1 TWSGTWRRSY
11 SSVSHSQVTHNTS
24 KILGGFPE
32 LQNPGLSLDHFQLAC
47 VENRTVDNS
56 NRADLDMHLEPIQPS
71 VSVSPHGRFERL
83 QKDPNYISHFTRA
96 PPKGQWRSS
105 CSLVRYMLAGVGLFI
120 LGFLIGHYTH
130 RPAHPRIPRYTDHL
144 QELEFTTLSDDSIE
158 AKAKQLYQ
166 QWTYLG
172 LKDIQQ
178 ASYSILLSLTG
189 PSPSSIVHWDSHQC
203 FLPSGAQLDPRNHN
217 NNPTADQHLSYAACY
232 AKGSLGVQHIYPVLF
247 SKWTAECSI
256 PRLVNAMFPSHL
268 LVLHPQPL
276 LSNISVS
283 LLADMGFGG
292 VLLYMDPCDSPSD
305 QSLWHKE
312 FGILPWKGIYPS
324 ILGSYREQRPNL
336 TSLLVQPISASLA
349 KRLLNIQSVE
359 LGSLC
364 TPLAMP
370 MLHRSYVLYS
380 RAEALSCAVLLQEN
394 RMMLQSHAIAFVSL
408 HSPVRGTDTL
418 RATAS
423 FSLLQ
428 LTSDIQTDI
437 DVSCCSVSPPCTC
450 NSPFLPGVCVDV
462 LKRSPR
468 GPPDCWQL
476 LPPSESSAFLQSE
489 TMCPANDPKDRDP
502 SHVRMLNTCSWTWR
516 RASWS
521 PSSLQGSTGRCSR
534 LYRMCWARIM
544 VWTALEIRAQY
555 PS

>member
-1 TWSGTWRRSY
+1 QIKRA
-11 SSVSHSQVTHNTS
+11 
-24 KILGGFPE
+24 
-32 LQNPGLSLDHFQLAC
+32 SLDHFQLAC

-144 QELEFTTLSDDSIE
+144 QELLRDITAKKIQRVWLKLYPSLTFRIE

-312 FGILPWKGIYPS
+312 FGVNLNPWEDSSTPGY
-324 ILGSYREQRPNL
+324 YREQRPNL

-370 MLHRSYVLYS
+370 ARQLLSFEQTKAEEVL
-380 RAEALSCAVLLQEN
+380 RPCRN
-394 RMMLQSHAIAFVSL
+394 RHLI
-408 HSPVRGTDTL
+408 DNTL
-418 RATAS
+418 W
-423 FSLLQ
+423 
-428 LTSDIQTDI
+428 DKDI

-534 LYRMCWARIM
+534 LYLNFF
-544 VWTALEIRAQY
+544 VL
-555 PS
+555 SV

>member
-1 TWSGTWRRSY
+1 SISCQ
-11 SSVSHSQVTHNTS
+11 SSLSITVPVHSQSYLSLH
-24 KILGGFPE
+24 IIFCGFPE

-47 VENRTVDNS
+47 VENRTMDNS

-71 VSVSPHGRFERL
+71 VSVSHHGRFERL
-83 QKDPNYISHFTRA
+83 QKDPNCISHFTGA
-96 PPKGQWRSS
+96 PPIGQWRSS

-130 RPAHPRIPRYTDHL
+130 RPAHPRIPRHTDHL
-144 QELEFTTLSDDSIE
+144 QELLRDITAKKIQSFYNCIMLYIE
-158 AKAKQLYQ
+158 IIYFISSLIYT
-166 QWTYLG
+166 WTYLG

-189 PSPSSIVHWDSHQC
+189 PSHSSIVHWDSHQC
-203 FLPSGAQLDPRNHN
+203 FLPSGAQLDARNHN
-217 NNPTADQHLSYAACY
+217 NNPTADQHFSYAACY
-232 AKGSLGVQHIYPVLF
+232 AKGSLGAVVLYVQYG
-247 SKWTAECSI
+247 
-256 PRLVNAMFPSHL
+256 HL
-268 LVLHPQPL
+268 EDLRRARTTMNVINQVAL
-276 LSNISVS
+276 LKLGQAAFFFKVS

-305 QSLWHKE
+305 QSLWHKA
-312 FGILPWKGIYPS
+312 FGV
-324 ILGSYREQRPNL
+324 NL
-336 TSLLVQPISASLA
+336 NPRGDSS
-349 KRLLNIQSVE
+349 
-359 LGSLC
+359 
-364 TPLAMP
+364 TPG
-370 MLHRSYVLYS
+370 Y
-380 RAEALSCAVLLQEN
+380 
-394 RMMLQSHAIAFVSL
+394 HATAFVSL

-418 RATAS
+418 RSTAS

-428 LTSDIQTDI
+428 LTSDIQTDS

-476 LPPSESSAFLQSE
+476 LPPSESSAFLQYE

-502 SHVRMLNTCSWTWR
+502 SHVQMLNTCSWTWR

-534 LYRMCWARIM
+534 LYRMCWARIK
-544 VWTALEIRAQY
+544 VWTALEICAQY
-555 PS
+555 FSFQSIMVTMGAIYV

>member
-1 TWSGTWRRSY
+1 PTPPLAAFPSSSLLPMTGT
-11 SSVSHSQVTHNTS
+11 NC
-24 KILGGFPE
+24 GFPE

-144 QELEFTTLSDDSIE
+144 QELFIPWQFELATFREFTTLSDDSIE

-370 MLHRSYVLYS
+370 ARQLLSFEQTKAEEVL
-380 RAEALSCAVLLQEN
+380 RPCRN
-394 RMMLQSHAIAFVSL
+394 RHLI
-408 HSPVRGTDTL
+408 DNTL
-418 RATAS
+418 W
-423 FSLLQ
+423 
-428 LTSDIQTDI
+428 DKDI

-516 RASWS
+516 RY
-521 PSSLQGSTGRCSR
+521 PFLRNLQYMPQSTLVNFFVLSECN
-534 LYRMCWARIM
+534 
-544 VWTALEIRAQY
+544 
-555 PS
+555 